1 MGRELQKKKN
11 RSSIPKV
18 KHKPKSKRVNPLG
31 NAIIAANWDSKQ
43 TLTQNY
49 TRLGLASRLNAATGG
64 TEKKIPSTSTAAT
77 LSITSALP
85 TTIAPQTAR
94 VERDAD
100 GKIIK
105 VIHSHTKK
113 ANPLN
118 DPLNEL
124 ESGDEGD
131 DDAME
136 GFEGFEDEQE
146 EKNEV
151 VRQLEE
157 QALRVAEKKPRKQS
171 TREQEWCQRLS
182 EKWGEDYKSMV
193 KDRRLNPMQQNE
205 PDIRRRIGKWLESKS
220 GSA

>member
-1 MGRELQKKKN
+1 M
-11 RSSIPKV
+11 
-18 KHKPKSKRVNPLG
+18 
-31 NAIIAANWDSKQ
+31 
-43 TLTQNY
+43 
-49 TRLGLASRLNAATGG
+49 
-64 TEKKIPSTSTAAT
+64 
-77 LSITSALP
+77 
-85 TTIAPQTAR
+85 
-94 VERDAD
+94 
-100 GKIIK
+100 
-105 VIHSHTKK
+105 IHSHTKK

-124 ESGDEGD
+124 ESGDEGEGDD
-131 DDAME
+131 DDAMG
-136 GFEGFEDEQE
+136 GFEGFED

-171 TREQEWCQRLS
+171 VREQEWCQRLS

-220 GSA
+220 VAA

>member
-49 TRLGLASRLNAATGG
+49 NRLGLASRLNAATGG
-64 TEKKIPSTSTAAT
+64 TEKKLNASSTAKT
-77 LSITSALP
+77 LAITSSLP

-94 VERDAD
+94 VERDES

-105 VIHSHTKK
+105 VIHANAKK

-118 DPLNEL
+118 DPLNDL
-124 ESGDEGD
+124 EDDEENE
-131 DDAME
+131 DDAMG
-136 GFEGFEDEQE
+136 GFEGFEDD
-146 EKNEV
+146 KNEV

-171 TREQEWCQRLS
+171 AREKEWCERLAN
-182 EKWGEDYKSMV
+182 KWGTDYKSMV

-205 PDIRRRIGKWLESKS
+205 PDIKRRIEKWRASEE
-220 GSA
+220 

>member
-64 TEKKIPSTSTAAT
+64 TEKKISSTSTAGT

-94 VERDAD
+94 VERDAA
-100 GKIIK
+100 GKITK
-105 VIHSHTKK
+105 VIHAHTKR

-118 DPLNEL
+118 DPLNDL
-124 ESGDEGD
+124 ESGDED
-131 DDAME
+131 ADAME
-136 GFEGFEDEQE
+136 GFEGFGDDKE
-146 EKNEV
+146 EENDIVK
-151 VRQLEE
+151 QLEE

-171 TREQEWCQRLS
+171 VREQEWCQRLS
-182 EKWGEDYKSMV
+182 EKWGVDYKSMAR
-193 KDRRLNPMQQNE
+193 DRRLNPMQQNE
-205 PDIRRRIGKWLESKS
+205 PDIRRRIEKWRESKS
-220 GSA
+220 VE

>member
-64 TEKKIPSTSTAAT
+64 TEKKISSTSTAGT

-94 VERDAD
+94 VERDES

-124 ESGDEGD
+124 ESGDEE
-131 DDAME
+131 DDAMG
-136 GFEGFEDEQE
+136 GFEGFED

-171 TREQEWCQRLS
+171 VREQEWCQRLS
-182 EKWGEDYKSMV
+182 EKWGGDYKGMV

-220 GSA
+220 VVV

>member
-64 TEKKIPSTSTAAT
+64 TEKKISSTSTAGT
-77 LSITSALP
+77 LSITTALP

-94 VERDAD
+94 VERDES

-124 ESGDEGD
+124 ESGDEE
-131 DDAME
+131 DDAMG
-136 GFEGFEDEQE
+136 GFEGFED

-171 TREQEWCQRLS
+171 VREQEWCQRLS
-182 EKWGEDYKSMV
+182 EKWGEDYKGMV

-205 PDIRRRIGKWLESKS
+205 PDIKRRIGKWLESKS
-220 GSA
+220 VAV

>member
-64 TEKKIPSTSTAAT
+64 TEKKISATSSAGT
-77 LSITSALP
+77 LAITSALP
-85 TTIAPQTAR
+85 TTIVPQTAR
-94 VERDAD
+94 VERDET
-100 GKIIK
+100 GKIVK
-105 VIHSHTKK
+105 VIHAHTKK

-124 ESGDEGD
+124 ESGDED
-131 DDAME
+131 EDAME
-136 GFEGFEDEQE
+136 GFEGFQDDKEEQ
-146 EKNEV
+146 NEV

-171 TREQEWCQRLS
+171 VREQEWCQRLI

-205 PDIRRRIGKWLESKS
+205 PDIRRRIGRWLESKS
-220 GSA
+220 VV

>member
-64 TEKKIPSTSTAAT
+64 TEKKISASSTAGT
-77 LSITSALP
+77 LAITSALP

-94 VERDAD
+94 VERDAA
-100 GKIIK
+100 GKIVK

-118 DPLNEL
+118 DPLNDL
-124 ESGDEGD
+124 ESEDE
-131 DDAME
+131 DAME
-136 GFEGFEDEQE
+136 GFEGFADEE
-146 EKNEV
+146 EEGNDIVK
-151 VRQLEE
+151 QLEE

-171 TREQEWCQRLS
+171 VREQEWCQRLS

-205 PDIRRRIGKWLESKS
+205 PDIRRRILKWRESKS
-220 GSA
+220 SE